1 VVTTVK
7 RLKLNFVGASAVT
20 IARSGH
26 QSLEVL
32 GMPRWK
38 SQQMGASAA
47 TVARPVWKDAIA
59 FWDSQVTSGHTP
71 DWKSDR
77 LFTAYNFQY

>member
-1 VVTTVK
+1 
-7 RLKLNFVGASAVT
+7 
-20 IARSGH
+20 
-26 QSLEVL
+26 
-32 GMPRWK
+32 
-38 SQQMGASAA
+38 MGASAA

-77 LFTAYNFQY
+77 ILVAYNFQY